1 MGFGFRARGLWFRST
16 LEILARLLFEGVRNL
31 RIESFEIVGLTPQ
44 IRSLV
49 LLVWAD
55 VGAVISGKPSNST
68 VTGLAVYYRT
78 ETPKLNPR
86 QVVRDETWLRSCRT
100 MAVHAGEGASFARR
114 RVVAYRL
121 RVEEP
126 RLRGEALCCGQAPA
140 KSRGVPDCLRVSSET
155 TIILHM
161 IATAMNSIYHRVLSK
176 IR

>member
-1 MGFGFRARGLWFRST
+1 
-16 LEILARLLFEGVRNL
+16 
-31 RIESFEIVGLTPQ
+31 
-44 IRSLV
+44 
-49 LLVWAD
+49 
-55 VGAVISGKPSNST
+55 
-68 VTGLAVYYRT
+68 
-78 ETPKLNPR
+78 
-86 QVVRDETWLRSCRT
+86 
-100 MAVHAGEGASFARR
+100 MALHAGEGASFARR

-126 RLRGEALCCGQAPA
+126 RLPGGGSALWPGGPA